1 MAWPISQVSTTNLDQ
16 GTDNP
21 GLARVELKS
30 AVDNVNSIVAEFGNV
45 SLTDSTTGQ
54 VLTKTGN
61 VWSGATPAVYGNTQV
76 ATYLTANPQPGTY
89 GNTQVATYL
98 TANPQPGTYGNTQV
112 AAYLPT
118 FTGVQNLTR
127 YQEPV
132 ATLATTTGAVT
143 VSFAAGNQHILNMSG
158 NVTLGFTAAPAAGT
172 ITIVA
177 NTGAAS
183 RSVAFANTVRYAGNI
198 RTISTTTNTTDVIV
212 ATTVDSGAT
221 YLVSIVKGFV
231 L

>member
-1 MAWPISQVSTTNLDQ
+1 MTWPNTQVSTQHLDS

-21 GLARVELKS
+21 GLARSDLKS
-30 AVDNVNSIVAEFGNV
+30 AVDNINSVVSEFGNV
-45 SLTDSTTGQ
+45 NTASATEGQ
-54 VLTKTGN
+54 VLTRVSN
-61 VWSGATPAVYGNTQV
+61 VWTGSTPTVYGNTQV
-76 ATYLTANPQPGTY
+76 AQ
-89 GNTQVATYL
+89 
-98 TANPQPGTYGNTQV
+98 
-112 AAYLPT
+112 YLPT

-132 ATLATTTGAVT
+132 TTLATTTGAVT
-143 VSFAAGNQHILNMSG
+143 VSFADGNQHILNMTG

-177 NTGAAS
+177 NTGASS
-183 RSVAFANTVRYAGNI
+183 RSITFANTVRYAGNI
-198 RTISTTTNTTDVIV
+198 RSISTTTNTIDVIV
-212 ATTVDSGAT
+212 ATTVDSGST